1 MPLSI
6 TRPVQGKEFTDFIF
20 AVGKI
25 IVASVEEELEPKTF
39 YSQSVQVAA
48 ATFVDPDSPEEQLVY
63 LVVLVIFRGVF
74 VRGLTPQ

>member
-1 MPLSI
+1 M
-6 TRPVQGKEFTDFIF
+6 
-20 AVGKI
+20 
-25 IVASVEEELEPKTF
+25 ASVEEELEPKTF